1 MQNTNPLELNDDSST
16 PPLGEYAQ
24 NTRNWF
30 RRYNE
35 RKEKILQQEIL
46 EWCPEYNGPLY
57 THAIKNALR
66 KEIKNLNK
74 QALWLCS
81 IFTLSVFLD
90 FFVKLKPSFLLISFL
105 STSSLYLIIS
115 TFLLILSFILGFK
128 TIKKGCIHL
137 LNVIF
142 TMETGIIFLAIVTAA
157 NCLVSLF
164 FSIFYVNFQPNTF
177 TSLFLLNFLLILLTN
192 LAREKR
198 IFNNLKFITASKQKF
213 NVETSSLSK
222 ITKQKKSNRENFM
235 IYHHKTNFLS
245 DFIQNSHGESFSEKL
260 VSNFVPIS
268 VVFSLFC
275 GILSFVFAQ
284 NAVSSLVALNISA
297 LFSIPVAL
305 PFISSLIVSSLS
317 KFALKNKS
325 MIVSENAVKKLA
337 KAKSVVLNDSDLYP
351 KNNVILRGIKTFSGQ
366 RVDEAIILAATVVC
380 RLGAPISHVFD
391 KIILGKKAVLT
402 KASNVKYIDG
412 KGAIGWVNSHRV
424 LVGNRELLKEYKIV
438 PPSHDYEEKY
448 KKPNCEL
455 TYFAVGRELVAMFII
470 EYLPSKSLSSILHSC
485 VKNNIKILIKTVD
498 CNITVQKIINDFGVR
513 KKLLKILTNKE
524 KQTADAMTKKEVDKT
539 STFSATLGGNLCLIK
554 LMCSTVR
561 ANSRLLL
568 TLFVQGLQP
577 LLSIFMI
584 LCLILE
590 GSIEELHNT
599 ECLLYSVFCLSFCL
613 LMLKP
618 FSLTNALNKVNKK
631 SKFRVLM
638 VQ

>member
-16 PPLGEYAQ
+16 PPIGEYAQ
-24 NTRNWF
+24 NTKNWF
-30 RRYNE
+30 RRYSE
-35 RKEKILQQEIL
+35 RKEEILQQEIL
-46 EWCPEYNGPLY
+46 ERCPEYNGPLY
-57 THAIKNALR
+57 THAVKNALR

-74 QALWLCS
+74 QVLWLCS
-81 IFTLSVFLD
+81 IFTVSVLLD
-90 FFVKLKPSFLLISFL
+90 FFVKLNPNFL
-105 STSSLYLIIS
+105 SIFFSSASSLYLILS

-137 LNVIF
+137 LKAIF
-142 TMETGIIFLAIVTAA
+142 TMETGIVFPAIVTAA

-177 TSLFLLNFLLILLTN
+177 TSLFLLNFLLIILTN

-198 IFNNLKFITASKQKF
+198 VFNNLKFITSSKQKF

-235 IYHHKTNFLS
+235 IYQHKTNFLS
-245 DFIQNSHGESFSEKL
+245 DFIQNSHAESFSEKL

-297 LFSIPVAL
+297 LFSIPIAL

-317 KFALKNKS
+317 KFALKNNS
-325 MIVSENAVKKLA
+325 MVISENAVKKLA

-351 KNNVILRGIKTFSGQ
+351 KNNVILRGIKTFGGQ

-438 PPSHDYEEKY
+438 PPSHDYEGKY
-448 KKPNCEL
+448 RKPNCEL

-470 EYLPSKSLSSILHSC
+470 EYLPSKSLLSILHSC
-485 VKNNIKILIKTVD
+485 VKNNIKIFVKTVD

-513 KKLLKILTNKE
+513 KRLVKILANKE
-524 KQTADAMTKKEVDKT
+524 KQTADAMSKKEVDKT
-539 STFSATLGGNLCLIK
+539 STFAATLGGNSYLTR
-554 LMCSTVR
+554 LMCR
-561 ANSRLLL
+561 AARTNARLLL
-568 TLFVQGLQP
+568 ILFIQGLQA
-577 LLSIFMI
+577 LLSVFMI
-584 LCLILE
+584 LCLISE
-590 GSIEELHNT
+590 GGIADLHNT
-599 ECLLYSVFCLSFCL
+599 EWLIYSVFWL
-613 LMLKP
+613 L
-618 FSLTNALNKVNKK
+618 FSAITL
-631 SKFRVLM
+631 R
-638 VQ
+638 